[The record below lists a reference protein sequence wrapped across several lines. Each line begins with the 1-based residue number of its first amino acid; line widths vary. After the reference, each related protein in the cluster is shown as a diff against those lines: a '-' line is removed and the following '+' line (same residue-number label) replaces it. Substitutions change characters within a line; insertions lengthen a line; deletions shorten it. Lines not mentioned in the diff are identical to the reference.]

1 MSQGSPLAHLDR
13 KGPLERVLSLFT
25 DVRAGEGL
33 SALLLATNV
42 FYLLAFYQVL
52 KIVRDALIL
61 SESGAVAASYASA
74 GMALVLLVFV
84 PLYGAVASRVN
95 RVWLIS
101 GVTLFFA
108 SHLLIFYALG
118 SAGVSIGIAFYI
130 WIGVFN
136 MVAVAQFWAFANDL
150 YTNERGKRLFPLV
163 GIGASLGALVGAG
176 LTSYFFQGIGPFSLM
191 LVAAF
196 GLTVPVALTIV
207 VHRREGTR
215 PDAKKEEADKPVGGP
230 GGFALVFKERYLLLI
245 AMLVLVYNLVNTL
258 GGFMLN
264 TLIASEA
271 ASRIAA
277 GTAGG
282 ATRAEIIGT
291 LSGTVQTLVNLLS
304 LLLQAFVVS
313 RLFKFVGVRGALFI
327 LPVIAIMGYSAIA
340 ILPVP
345 DGRAVG
351 QDLREQ
357 HRLLDTEHHPSGA
370 LPSNESRGQV
380 QGEAGDRFL
389 LRAFW
394 RHAAGW
400 RGLRGCSTGPER
412 SLVCHRQHRARGNLV
427 PDRPR
432 HPSGT
437 SEIDG
442 IRDDRPSRVVPAPFG
457 PHQTPAQA
465 LVRSGDVLRF
475 RYITVTS

>member
-13 KGPLERVLSLFT
+13 KGPLDRALSLFT

-52 KIVRDALIL
+52 KIVRDSLIL

-118 SAGVSIGIAFYI
+118 TAGVPIGIAFYI

-176 LTSYFFQGIGPFSLM
+176 LTAYFFQGIGPYSLM

-207 VHRREGTR
+207 VHRREGGR
-215 PDAKKEEADKPVGGP
+215 PDARKEESEKPVGGA

-245 AMLVLVYNLVNTL
+245 AMLVLIFNLVNTL

-264 TLIASEA
+264 SLITSEA
-271 ASRIAA
+271 AARIASGA
-277 GTAGG
+277 AGG
-282 ATRAEIIGT
+282 ASEAEIIGT
-291 LSGTVQTLVNLLS
+291 LSGSVQTWVNAVS

-313 RLFKFVGVRGALFI
+313 RLFKYIGVRGALFI
-327 LPVIAIMGYSAIA
+327 LPAIA
-340 ILPVP
+340 LTGYAAVALLPIFSVVRWTKIFENST
-345 DGRAVG
+345 DYSI
-351 QDLREQ
+351 QN
-357 HRLLDTEHHPSGA
+357 TT
-370 LPSNESRGQV
+370 
-380 QGEAGDRFL
+380 
-389 LRAFW
+389 
-394 RHAAGW
+394 RHALFLPTSREAKYKAKQAIDSFFVRFGDMLQAGVVFV
-400 RGLRGCSTGPER
+400 GVQLALSIR
-412 SLVCHRQHRARGNLV
+412 SFAIINVVLVGIWLLIV
-427 PDRPR
+427 L
-432 HPSGT
+432 
-437 SEIDG
+437 G
-442 IRDDRPSRVVPAPFG
+442 IRREHQKLTGSETIDRA
-457 PHQTPAQA
+457 A
-465 LVRSGDVLRF
+465 
-475 RYITVTS
+475 